1 MNIDQLT
8 PLTKPIPDITAWDKD
23 GQKLLVSEVK
33 KTDLPV
39 DLAQQLRFILNAEK
53 EENGVIVP
61 FAMTVTLQ
69 EIEIYRWDGQNLEK
83 QFSFSTEEVL
93 SAYDQNFGNKR
104 IFGYYL
110 ETLVEAWLRDF
121 TYHWKLEN
129 PPKLAELQQI
139 GLASAIADVVS
150 SEG

>member
-1 MNIDQLT
+1 MNTNQLT
-8 PLTKPIPDITAWDKD
+8 THTRPIPDITAWDKD
-23 GQKLLVSEVK
+23 GQKVLVSKVK

-39 DLAQQLRFILNAEK
+39 DLAQQLQAILNAEK
-53 EENGVIVP
+53 EENGVVVP

-83 QFSFSTEEVL
+83 QFSFPTKEVL

-129 PPKLAELQQI
+129 PSKSAELEQI
-139 GLASAIADVVS
+139 GLTSAIADVVS